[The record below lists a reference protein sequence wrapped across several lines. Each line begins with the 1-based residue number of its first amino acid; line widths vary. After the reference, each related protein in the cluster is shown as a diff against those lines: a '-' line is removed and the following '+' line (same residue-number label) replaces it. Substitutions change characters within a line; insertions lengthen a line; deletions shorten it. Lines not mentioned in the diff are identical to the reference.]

1 MHSIEQIYAS
11 HQLHKQQVDS
21 VFTFEDGGRRS
32 VCMCVN
38 SVVNADRG
46 GLLEGPVRTTLQSR
60 KHSTTHYQCL
70 RGLTG

>member
-1 MHSIEQIYAS
+1 M
-11 HQLHKQQVDS
+11 DS

-46 GLLEGPVRTTLQSR
+46 LGVEGPVRTAVCHIGFAEAQ
-60 KHSTTHYQCL
+60 HYQCL